1 MKRNPPFALELPRAP
16 ASLAA
21 VPSLPRAPASLAA
34 VPSPPRAPASLAAV
48 PSPPRAP
55 ASLAAA
61 AILLLAAC
69 GDPAKQGSS
78 AGAPPASSSAA
89 PPAARGAAP
98 PATAAKPAAPP
109 ADGVE
114 LQKLTLTSGVK
125 SKDPVD
131 TLDAAKQG
139 QRVYGHLTVRNRTSG
154 PQRVSVSFRV
164 NDDERAMV
172 DLTIEKSWSWRTW
185 AYVTL
190 RKEDK
195 GELTVHVFDDHGAE
209 LGKESIPI
217 K

>member
-1 MKRNPPFALELPRAP
+1 MTRTHPPPARARPRASAPPAAAPALSRRPAPSAAPALSRAP
-16 ASLAA
+16 AL
-21 VPSLPRAPASLAA
+21 
-34 VPSPPRAPASLAAV
+34 
-48 PSPPRAP
+48 
-55 ASLAAA
+55 LAAA
-61 AILLLAAC
+61 ATLLLVAC

-78 AGAPPASSSAA
+78 AGAPPASSSSSSPPPARSAAA
-89 PPAARGAAP
+89 P
-98 PATAAKPAAPP
+98 ATTSKPAAPP

-131 TLDAAKQG
+131 KLDAAKPG

-172 DLTIEKSWSWRTW
+172 DLTVEKSWSWRTW

-190 RKEDK
+190 RKDDK
-195 GELTVHVFDDHGAE
+195 GELTVHAFDDHGAE

>member
-34 VPSPPRAPASLAAV
+34 
-48 PSPPRAP
+48 
-55 ASLAAA
+55 A

-78 AGAPPASSSAA
+78 AGGPPASSSAA
-89 PPAARGAAP
+89 PPPARSAAT